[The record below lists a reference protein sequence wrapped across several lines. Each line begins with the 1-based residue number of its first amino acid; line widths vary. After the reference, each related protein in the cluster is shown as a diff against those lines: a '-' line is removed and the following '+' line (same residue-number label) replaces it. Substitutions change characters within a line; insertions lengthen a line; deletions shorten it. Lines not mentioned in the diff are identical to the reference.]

1 MKQLQLTEAF
11 EISHVST
18 INHAVRNNSMNALT
32 TSPPKVNNVFL
43 DPIKLEGRRNNSS
56 IKKPMMK
63 LEGTTRSSNSNY
75 KISHG
80 SMIHN

>member
-1 MKQLQLTEAF
+1 
-11 EISHVST
+11 
-18 INHAVRNNSMNALT
+18 MNALT
-32 TSPPKVNNVFL
+32 TNPPKINNVFL

-56 IKKPMMK
+56 IKESMMK

-80 SMIHN
+80 SMIHK